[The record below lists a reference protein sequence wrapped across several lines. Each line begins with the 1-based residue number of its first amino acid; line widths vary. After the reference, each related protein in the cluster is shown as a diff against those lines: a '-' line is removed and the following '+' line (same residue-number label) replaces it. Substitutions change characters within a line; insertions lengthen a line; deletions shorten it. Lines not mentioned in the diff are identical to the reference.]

1 MLIPLPNI
9 TYDVNEAI
17 EYYHALKENHVDLMW
32 TKKEMQKYLNPDHMT
47 IIDDKDQ
54 DLDEQHKQFLEAVK
68 HQEPFI
74 SWTKEQCLEF
84 SREHFEK
91 FTAGLKIWNIKNSG
105 TGEPHPKLE
114 RQTELQFGFAKKV
127 LEAFPDADVF
137 ELLSSPPG
145 TKFNKHTDV
154 GNSLRI
160 VIPIIADE
168 GAVWHFDDKTNVTQ
182 FPGHAYMVLKHFAH
196 ATDVFGPSER
206 VNLHFLLPIDQEEK
220 ILNLTSFI

>member
-1 MLIPLPNI
+1 
-9 TYDVNEAI
+9 
-17 EYYHALKENHVDLMW
+17 MW
-32 TKKEMQKYLNPDHMT
+32 TKKEMQQYLNPVHMT
-47 IIDDKDQ
+47 IIDDKDR
-54 DLDEQHKQFLEAVK
+54 DLDEQHEQFLKAVNY
-68 HQEPFI
+68 QEPFI
-74 SWTKEQCLEF
+74 SWSKEKCLEF

-91 FTAGLKIWNIKNSG
+91 FTAGLRIWNIKNSG
-105 TGEPHPKLE
+105 TGVANLKLG
-114 RQTELQFGFAKKV
+114 RQKELQFGFAKKV

-168 GAVWHFDDKTNVTQ
+168 GAVWHFDDRTNVTQ
-182 FPGHAYMVLKHFAH
+182 FPGHVYMVLKHFAH

-206 VNLHFLLPIDQEEK
+206 VNLHFLLPIEREAE
-220 ILNLTSFI
+220 ILNLKIHI